1 MSASFPVRVAA
12 IDAGS
17 NAIRLVVADFAGPA
31 RYRVVARRRVPVR
44 LGHRV
49 FTEGELDEETLAEGV
64 AALRDFREEMDALG
78 VERYRAVGTSATR
91 EAGNRDRFL
100 DKIRVESDMVLE
112 PITGEEEVRL
122 VHLAVSR
129 RIDLSRG
136 RWMLVDLGGGSVE
149 VSLVD
154 GEDVVWSQSHRIGTV
169 RLLETLE
176 AAEGCHDALRE
187 WVGQQLER
195 LPVPVSTSGR
205 GPRDRGPSAP
215 GPRDPGPS
223 NRAPVGLAATG
234 GNIESIARL
243 ALAYVEPLKLSV
255 LSLRRLDAVIHML
268 SSMSVAERVRN
279 LGLRPDRADVILPAA
294 LVYRHFAGLAGVD
307 RIAVPSV
314 GVKDGVLLEAAM
326 GRGARAVASS
336 DACALVCA
344 DVPAPAL
351 GSSAQTPATE
361 SRQAG
366 CRRTAPEEPRGRPGP
381 PV

>member
-1 MSASFPVRVAA
+1 M
-12 IDAGS
+12 
-17 NAIRLVVADFAGPA
+17 VADFAGPA
-31 RYRVVARRRVPVR
+31 RYEVVARRRVPVR

-64 AALRDFREEMDALG
+64 AALRDFRDEMDALG
-78 VERYRAVGTSATR
+78 VERYRAVATSATR

-122 VHLAVSR
+122 VHLAVSH

-154 GEDVVWSQSHRIGTV
+154 GEDLVWSQSHQVGTV

-195 LPVPVSTSGR
+195 LPVPISTSGR
-205 GPRDRGPSAP
+205 GPADRGPSDRGP
-215 GPRDPGPS
+215 G
-223 NRAPVGLAATG
+223 NRGPVGLAATG

-243 ALAYVEPLKLSV
+243 ALAYVEPLKLSM
-255 LSLRRLDAVIHML
+255 LSLRRLDAVVHML

-314 GVKDGVLLEAAM
+314 GVKDGVLLEAAA
-326 GRGARAVASS
+326 GRRARAVASS
-336 DACALVCA
+336 AKRSRTCGGTVIWN
-344 DVPAPAL
+344 PSIP
-351 GSSAQTPATE
+351 TP
-361 SRQAG
+361 S
-366 CRRTAPEEPRGRPGP
+366 
-381 PV
+381 

>member
-1 MSASFPVRVAA
+1 MNASFPVRVAA

-31 RYRVVARRRVPVR
+31 RYEVVVRRRVPVR

-78 VERYRAVGTSATR
+78 VERYRAVATSATR

-100 DKIRVESDMVLE
+100 DKIQVESDMVLE

-154 GEDVVWSQSHRIGTV
+154 GEDLVWSQSHRIGTV

-176 AAEGCHDALRE
+176 AAEGCHDTLQQ
-187 WVGQQLER
+187 WVGQQLEH
-195 LPVPVSTSGR
+195 LAVPVSTSGR

-215 GPRDPGPS
+215 GPRDACPS
-223 NRAPVGLAATG
+223 AQAPIGLAATG

-255 LSLRRLDAVIHML
+255 LSLRRLDAVVHML

-307 RIAVPSV
+307 QIAVPSV
-314 GVKDGVLLEAAM
+314 GVKDGVLLEVAT
-326 GRGARAVASS
+326 GRGARAVVRRGPGRSG
-336 DACALVCA
+336 
-344 DVPAPAL
+344 APRSL
-351 GSSAQTPATE
+351 
-361 SRQAG
+361 
-366 CRRTAPEEPRGRPGP
+366 
-381 PV
+381 